1 MRLAFISD
9 LLYNL
14 NITRRPCLVGY
25 RIWYY
30 KTSSKRYITS
40 LSAYFGLQT
49 TSPPTYPNKVH
60 SLFTTHPKMF
70 AGEEQII
77 LPMRKYEAKQYEAA
91 YYRIFGE
98 KK

>member
-1 MRLAFISD
+1 MRVAFISD

-30 KTSSKRYITS
+30 KTPSKHYITS
-40 LSAYFGLQT
+40 ISAYFGLGEY
-49 TSPPTYPNKVH
+49 PTYPAKVYH
-60 SLFTTHPKMF
+60 LFTTHPKMF
-70 AGEEQII
+70 AGEEQIL

>member
-25 RIWYY
+25 RVWYY
-30 KTSSKRYITS
+30 SKPSTKEYISSF
-40 LSAYFGLQT
+40 SAYFGAGYKDRVYIL
-49 TSPPTYPNKVH
+49 YPRR
-60 SLFTTHPKMF
+60 F
-70 AGEEQII
+70 AGEEPIMQE
-77 LPMRKYEAKQYEAA
+77 LPKYEAKRYNAL
-91 YYRIFGE
+91 YYQIFGE